1 MPWHLSGLRDRGEAS
16 LTPFQQTVSTEAAPF
31 RSLYGRVER
40 LALVAG
46 ALIMLG
52 IVAASV
58 VIAAR
63 TDVDMADAE
72 HAQTARSITVDLLQ
86 AVTSAETGQRGY
98 LLTGRTG
105 YRDAYDEATRLVPG
119 LLQDLDRALPGDP
132 DLPAWRSTIQAKMAE
147 LAETVRLEESGR
159 HDDALAMVLTDSGKR
174 AMDTARAIAT
184 RLAARER
191 RAIISDLQRSQSGT
205 RLLVL
210 VDSGAFLVLVL
221 LVYFVSN
228 SLTASIRRLQHSEE
242 ALRAANLELA
252 AGRDRL
258 ELAVAE
264 RTAELTN
271 ANDEIQRFAYIVSH
285 DLRAP
290 LLNII
295 GFTGELEDAT
305 NRLNRFVGENL
316 ESAGIAVPGDVRQA
330 SQEDLPEA
338 IRFIQTS
345 TAKMD
350 RLITAILRLSREG
363 RRVLTPERLD
373 MAALLGGILD
383 SVRHQADA
391 AGAELSLG
399 AMPQIVADRLAVE
412 QVFSNLVENAL
423 KYPAAGRPVRIRVD
437 GQREGRFARFEVRD
451 NGRGIAERDRER
463 IFELFRRAGVQDTA
477 GEGIG
482 LAHVRALLRRMGG
495 TIACDSAIDVGST
508 FIVRLPIT
516 MSHSGEKPG

>member
-1 MPWHLSGLRDRGEAS
+1 M
-16 LTPFQQTVSTEAAPF
+16 TPFQTKIATDFEANPG
-31 RSLYGRVER
+31 LYGRLER
-40 LALVAG
+40 LALAAG
-46 ALIMLG
+46 AIIMLV
-52 IVAASV
+52 IVAASA

-63 TDVDMADAE
+63 TDSDMADAE
-72 HAQTARSITVDLLQ
+72 HAQAARAITIDLLL

-98 LLTGRTG
+98 LLTQRPD
-105 YRDAYDEATRLVPG
+105 YRDTYDQAVRQVPA
-119 LLQDLDRALPGDP
+119 LLQALDQSLKGDQAF
-132 DLPAWRSTIQAKMAE
+132 PAWRSAIDAKMAE
-147 LAETVRLEESGR
+147 LAETIQLEESGR
-159 HDDALAMVLTDSGKR
+159 HEEALSLVQTDRGKH
-174 AMDTARAIAT
+174 AMDQARDIADA
-184 RLAARER
+184 LAARER
-191 RAIISDLQRSQSGT
+191 TAIVSDLHRSQRGT
-205 RLLVL
+205 RLLAA
-210 VDSGAFLVLVL
+210 VDAGAFVLLVL

-228 SLTASIRRLQHSEE
+228 SLRSSVNRIRRSEE
-242 ALRAANLELA
+242 ALRAANLELE

-258 ELAVAE
+258 EAAVAE

-295 GFTGELEDAT
+295 GFTGELENAT
-305 NRLNRFVGENL
+305 NRLNRFVGQNL
-316 ESAGIAVPGDVRQA
+316 ALAGIEVPADVRDA

-373 MAALLGGILD
+373 MAELLGSIVD
-383 SVRHQADA
+383 SIRHQADA

-399 AMPQIVADRLAVE
+399 PLPAITSDRIAVE
-412 QVFSNLVENAL
+412 QVFSNLIENAL
-423 KYPAAGRPVRIRVD
+423 KYPAAGRTPRIRVEGRRD
-437 GQREGRFARFEVRD
+437 GRFARFEVRD
-451 NGRGIAERDRER
+451 NGRGIAARDRER

-495 TIACDSAIDVGST
+495 TIDCESVIDVGSN
-508 FIVRLPIT
+508 FIVRLPFS
-516 MSHSGEKPG
+516 MGHNGV

>member
-1 MPWHLSGLRDRGEAS
+1 MTLFKRNISA
-16 LTPFQQTVSTEAAPF
+16 EAAPS
-31 RSLYGRVER
+31 RGLYGRVER
-40 LALVAG
+40 LALVVG
-46 ALIMLG
+46 ALTMLG

-63 TDVDMADAE
+63 SDVDMADAE
-72 HAQTARSITVDLLQ
+72 HAQTTRSITVDLLQ

-98 LLTGRTG
+98 LLTGRAE
-105 YRDAYDEATRLVPG
+105 YRADYDEAASRVPG
-119 LLQDLDRALPGDP
+119 LLQDLDRALPRDP
-132 DLPAWRSTIQAKMAE
+132 DLPAWRSTINDKMAE

-159 HDDALAMVLTDSGKR
+159 QADALALVLTDRGKHS
-174 AMDTARAIAT
+174 MDTARAVAAK
-184 RLAARER
+184 LAARER
-191 RAIISDLQRSQSGT
+191 LAIVSDLHRSQNGT
-205 RLLVL
+205 RLLVA

-221 LVYFVSN
+221 LVYFVSS
-228 SLTASIRRLQHSEE
+228 SLRASIHRLQHSEE

-258 ELAVAE
+258 EVAVAE
-264 RTAELTN
+264 RTEELTN

-316 ESAGIAVPGDVRQA
+316 EPAGIVVPADVREA
-330 SQEDLPEA
+330 SQQDLPEA

-373 MAALLGGILD
+373 MAELLGGILD

-399 AMPQIVADRLAVE
+399 TVPPIVADRLAVE

-423 KYPAAGRPVRIRVD
+423 KYPAIGRPARITVAGR
-437 GQREGRFARFEVRD
+437 REGRFARFEVRD

-463 IFELFRRAGVQDTA
+463 IFELFRRAGVQNTA

-495 TIACDSAIDVGST
+495 SIDCESVIDVGST
-508 FIVRLPIT
+508 FIVRLPLT
-516 MSHSGEKPG
+516 MSHSGAKPG